1 MTPSSLGKFL
11 QLNEKVPRM
20 DDTRQILDQ
29 LLEERGFDYATIS
42 RLLGRNPAY
51 IQQYIKRGSPK
62 ALSERDRRLIAEFLG
77 VDETILGASP
87 RANDNRLVSVPVLHV
102 EASAGFGAIA
112 ENEDRTRCFGFDKNW
127 LKKHTGGRRGRLSI
141 VCVRG
146 DSMEPTLCNG
156 DEVLVDAS
164 DAVQRIRDGIYVL
177 KMDRMLVVKRIA
189 VKPGSRV
196 LSVKSDNSAYPSWDD
211 IDRADLE
218 IIGRV
223 IWISRTL

>member
-1 MTPSSLGKFL
+1 
-11 QLNEKVPRM
+11 M

-29 LLEERGFDYATIS
+29 LLEARGYDYATIS

-62 ALSERDRRLIAEFLG
+62 VLSERDRRLIAEFLG
-77 VDETILGASP
+77 VNETVLGAAPSS
-87 RANDNRLVSVPVLHV
+87 NDSRLVSVPVLHV
-102 EASAGFGAIA
+102 EASAGFGAVA
-112 ENEDRTRCFGFDKNW
+112 ESEDRTRCFGFDKNW
-127 LKKHTGGRRGRLSI
+127 LKKLTGARRDRLSI

-164 DAVQRIRDGIYVL
+164 DAAQRIRDGIYVL

-189 VKPGSRV
+189 VKPGSQV
-196 LSVKSDNSAYPSWDD
+196 ISVKSDNTAYPSWDD

>member
-1 MTPSSLGKFL
+1 
-11 QLNEKVPRM
+11 M
-20 DDTRQILDQ
+20 DETRQSLDQ
-29 LLEERGFDYATIS
+29 LLEARGYDYATIS

-62 ALSERDRRLIAEFLG
+62 VLCERDRRLIAEFLG
-77 VDETILGASP
+77 IDETILGATPTAHDS
-87 RANDNRLVSVPVLHV
+87 RLVSVPVLHV
-102 EASAGFGAIA
+102 EASAGFGAVA
-112 ENEDRTRCFGFDKNW
+112 ESEDRTRCFGFDKNW
-127 LKKHTGGRRGRLSI
+127 LKKLTGARRDRLSI

-164 DAVQRIRDGIYVL
+164 DAAQRIRDGIYVL

-189 VKPGSRV
+189 VKPGSLV
-196 LSVKSDNSAYPSWDD
+196 ISVKSDNTAYPSWDD
-211 IDRADLE
+211 IDRTDLE